1 MKRSRQLE
9 KENKF
14 EQFKR
19 QQKLHPEFAGI
30 YADAFLATPQEVHF
44 FRELLVFDKKV
55 CVDSIV
61 GVLQIQPHTTMRE
74 LRLLLRDEPTWV
86 SQPVGPPVACPA
98 CLVRP
103 TADLAC
109 RSAWAGL
116 LGCAHGQ
123 ERFLEQQELGLVCGQ
138 EELALSRG
146 VLVEDIGLSGS
157 NDNEGTVTMPRHGMS
172 GAMVVRT
179 ASPALCPIQY
189 PIGCRRAVLTAA
201 PGRLPYD
208 PFGASGSRPPEAL
221 ADVRGLAH
229 YF

>member
-1 MKRSRQLE
+1 MRTLSSPHRKRFTSSASCSSSTRRFASTASLAWCKFSR
-9 KENKF
+9 
-14 EQFKR
+14 
-19 QQKLHPEFAGI
+19 
-30 YADAFLATPQEVHF
+30 TPPCASCGFSYVTSPLGFHNQWAYPW
-44 FRELLVFDKKV
+44 LVPRA
-55 CVDSIV
+55 
-61 GVLQIQPHTTMRE
+61 LY
-74 LRLLLRDEPTWV
+74 
-86 SQPVGPPVACPA
+86 
-98 CLVRP
+98 P

-208 PFGASGSRPPEAL
+208 PFGRIWVAPT
-221 ADVRGLAH
+221 
-229 YF
+229 

>member
-61 GVLQIQPHTTMRE
+61 GVVQIQPHTTMRE

-86 SQPVGPPVACPA
+86 SQPVGHLW
-98 CLVRP
+98 LVPRALYVP
-103 TADLAC
+103 RRTLHV
-109 RSAWAGL
+109 G
-116 LGCAHGQ
+116 AHGQ
-123 ERFLEQQELGLVCGQ
+123 DCWAALTVRSAFWNSRSWASFVARKSSRFLAVYSRRTSDCRVPTTTKV
-138 EELALSRG
+138 LSRC
-146 VLVEDIGLSGS
+146 L
-157 NDNEGTVTMPRHGMS
+157 
-172 GAMVVRT
+172 AT
-179 ASPALCPIQY
+179 A
-189 PIGCRRAVLTAA
+189 
-201 PGRLPYD
+201 
-208 PFGASGSRPPEAL
+208 
-221 ADVRGLAH
+221 
-229 YF
+229 

>member
-44 FRELLVFDKKV
+44 FRELLVFNKKV

-61 GVLQIQPHTTMRE
+61 GVVQIQPHTTMRE

-109 RSAWAGL
+109 RCAWAGL
-116 LGCAHGQ
+116 LGCAH
-123 ERFLEQQELGLVCGQ
+123 EKHWHVARTQQEWLLPTGVP
-138 EELALSRG
+138 LATDRRG
-146 VLVEDIGLSGS
+146 PQVPTGCCRERLWAMRAFIAR
-157 NDNEGTVTMPRHGMS
+157 PMS
-172 GAMVVRT
+172 
-179 ASPALCPIQY
+179 I
-189 PIGCRRAVLTAA
+189 
-201 PGRLPYD
+201 
-208 PFGASGSRPPEAL
+208 
-221 ADVRGLAH
+221 
-229 YF
+229 